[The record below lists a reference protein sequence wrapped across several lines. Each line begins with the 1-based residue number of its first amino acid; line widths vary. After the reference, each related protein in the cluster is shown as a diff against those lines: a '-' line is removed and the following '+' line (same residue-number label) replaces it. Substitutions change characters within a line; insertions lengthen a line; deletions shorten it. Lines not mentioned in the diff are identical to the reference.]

1 MKKISINIMRIYFL
15 GIFRDL
21 IKVISRAFIQTLT
34 VNDLLLIALYRLNND
49 TEKEKNL
56 INEAIKKLQSKVS
69 ESDLQKSPSI
79 NS

>member
-21 IKVISRAFIQTLT
+21 IKVISRAFMQTLT

-49 TEKEKNL
+49 VEKEKNL

-69 ESDLQKSPSI
+69 ENDLQKSPSI

>member
-21 IKVISRAFIQTLT
+21 IKVISRAFMQTLT

-49 TEKEKNL
+49 VEKEKNL
-56 INEAIKKLQSKVS
+56 INEAIKKLQSKVN
-69 ESDLQKSPSI
+69 ENDLQKSPSI

>member
-1 MKKISINIMRIYFL
+1 MRIYFL

-21 IKVISRAFIQTLT
+21 IKVISRAFMQTLT

-49 TEKEKNL
+49 VEKEKNL

-69 ESDLQKSPSI
+69 ENDLQKSPSI

>member
-21 IKVISRAFIQTLT
+21 IKIISRAFMQTLT

-49 TEKEKNL
+49 VEKEKNL
-56 INEAIKKLQSKVS
+56 INEAIKKLQSKVN
-69 ESDLQKSPSI
+69 ENDLQKSPSI

>member
-21 IKVISRAFIQTLT
+21 IKVISRAFMQTLT
-34 VNDLLLIALYRLNND
+34 INDLLLIALYRLNND

>member
-1 MKKISINIMRIYFL
+1 MRIYFL

-21 IKVISRAFIQTLT
+21 IKIISRAFMQTLT

-49 TEKEKNL
+49 VEKEKNL
-56 INEAIKKLQSKVS
+56 INEAIKKLQSKVN
-69 ESDLQKSPSI
+69 ENDLQKSPSI

>member
-1 MKKISINIMRIYFL
+1 MRIYFL

-21 IKVISRAFIQTLT
+21 IKVISRAFMQTLT

-49 TEKEKNL
+49 VEKEKNL
-56 INEAIKKLQSKVS
+56 INEAIKKLQSKVN
-69 ESDLQKSPSI
+69 ENDLQKSPSI